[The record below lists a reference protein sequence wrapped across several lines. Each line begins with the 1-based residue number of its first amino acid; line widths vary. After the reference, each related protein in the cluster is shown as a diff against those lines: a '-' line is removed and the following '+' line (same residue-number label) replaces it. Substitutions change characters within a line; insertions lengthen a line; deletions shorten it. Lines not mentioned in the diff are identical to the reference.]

1 MPFDAI
7 IFDMDGL
14 LLDSE
19 RMFRIVWQLAATDLG
34 VEMNDAIF
42 FSLIGLNRRSAEAR
56 LKSVYGP
63 TWDHEALNSRIDHHW
78 HAIGGHDAI
87 PVKSGV
93 TELLDHLDASSL
105 PRAVATSTPRLNAE
119 QKLTKVGLLDRFH
132 GLVGGDEVAAGK
144 PAPDPYLK
152 AAALLNVDPARCLA
166 LEDSPNGLRAA
177 RAAGMTVIM
186 VPDLIAP
193 TEALRD
199 VAHHVMDDLHSV
211 RDWITGLQRLSTAES
226 LLQR

>member
-1 MPFDAI
+1 MPFDAV

-19 RMFRIVWQLAATDLG
+19 RMFRTVWQLAAADLG
-34 VEMNDAIF
+34 VEMNDAVF
-42 FSLIGLNRRSAEAR
+42 LSLIGLNRRSAEAR
-56 LKSVYGP
+56 LKDHYGP
-63 TWDHEALNSRIDHHW
+63 DWDHEALNVRIDYHW
-78 HAIGGHDAI
+78 QAIGGHDAI
-87 PVKSGV
+87 PLKPGV
-93 TELLDHLDASSL
+93 GELLDHLEAHAF
-105 PRAVATSTPRLNAE
+105 PRAVATSTARQNAIY
-119 QKLTKVGLLDRFH
+119 KLTKVGLLDRFH

-152 AAALLNVDPARCLA
+152 AAKLLDVDPARCLA

-193 TEALRD
+193 TDSLRD
-199 VAHHVMDDLHSV
+199 VAHHVMDDLHIV
-211 RDWITGLQRLSTAES
+211 RDWIAERQRLSTAES
-226 LLQR
+226 

>member
-1 MPFDAI
+1 MPFDAV

-34 VEMNDAIF
+34 VEMNDEVF
-42 FSLIGLNRRSAEAR
+42 LSLIGLNRRSAEER
-56 LKSVYGP
+56 LRSVYGP
-63 TWDHEALNSRIDHHW
+63 SWDHEALYGRIEHHW
-78 HAIGGHDAI
+78 QGIGGHDAI
-87 PVKSGV
+87 PLKTGV
-93 TELLDHLDASSL
+93 GELLDHLDASAL
-105 PRAVATSTPRLNAE
+105 PRAVATSTARKNAE
-119 QKLTKVGLLDRFH
+119 HKLTKVGLLDRFH
-132 GLVGGDEVAAGK
+132 GLVGGDDVAAGK

-152 AAALLNVDPARCLA
+152 AAALLKVDPARCLA

-193 TEALRD
+193 TDALRD

-211 RDWITGLQRLSTAES
+211 RDWIHELQRLSTAES
-226 LLQR
+226 LPPR